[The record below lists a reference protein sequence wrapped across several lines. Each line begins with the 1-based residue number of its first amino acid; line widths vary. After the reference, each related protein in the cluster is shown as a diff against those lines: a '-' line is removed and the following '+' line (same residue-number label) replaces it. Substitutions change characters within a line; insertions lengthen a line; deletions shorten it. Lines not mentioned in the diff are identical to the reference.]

1 MKRKRRKH
9 DRRSRESGMSAVEVV
24 ILAPLVIGFI
34 MFLVALGVLVDARGN
49 IQGAAR
55 DAARMGSLQ
64 RDPGSAEQAAQ
75 QAAAAD
81 GMDNTCSD
89 GWSINEI
96 DPNTGNQ
103 TAAFAPGE
111 LYTVQIVCN
120 VNLQSLDWFSFGTKT
135 FVINATAQLDY
146 FRRSTP

>member
-1 MKRKRRKH
+1 MKLRFAENR
-9 DRRSRESGMSAVEVV
+9 RRSPEAGMSAVEVV

-34 MFLVALGVLVDARGN
+34 MFLVALGVLVDARGS

-81 GMDNTCSD
+81 GMDGTCTD
-89 GWSINEI
+89 GWTVSEI

-103 TAAFAPGE
+103 SNAFDPGE

-120 VNLQSLDWFSFGTKT
+120 VNLRSLDWFSFGTKT
-135 FVINATAQLDY
+135 FVINATAPLDY

>member
-1 MKRKRRKH
+1 MKLKHRKRNRW
-9 DRRSRESGMSAVEVV
+9 SRESGISVVEVV
-24 ILAPLVIGFI
+24 ILAPLVIGFV

-64 RDPGSAEQAAQ
+64 RDPAAAQQAAQ

-81 GMDNTCSD
+81 GMDSTCDS
-89 GWSINEI
+89 GWSVNEI

-103 TAAFAPGE
+103 TAAFTPGE
-111 LYTVQIVCN
+111 LYTVQIICS
-120 VNLQSLDWFSFGTKT
+120 VNLRSLDWFSFGTKT
-135 FVINATAQLDY
+135 FVINATAPLDY

>member
-1 MKRKRRKH
+1 MKRKR
-9 DRRSRESGMSAVEVV
+9 DRRPRESGISAVEVV
-24 ILAPLVIGFI
+24 ILAPVVIGFV
-34 MFLVALGVLVDARGN
+34 MFLVALGVLVDARGS

-64 RDPGSAEQAAQ
+64 RDPTSAERAAQ
-75 QAAAAD
+75 QAATAD
-81 GMDNTCSD
+81 GMDSTCD
-89 GWSINEI
+89 GGWSVNEV

-103 TAAFAPGE
+103 TAAFAPRE

-120 VNLQSLDWFSFGTKT
+120 VNLRSLDWFSLGTKT
-135 FVINATAQLDY
+135 FVINATAPLDY